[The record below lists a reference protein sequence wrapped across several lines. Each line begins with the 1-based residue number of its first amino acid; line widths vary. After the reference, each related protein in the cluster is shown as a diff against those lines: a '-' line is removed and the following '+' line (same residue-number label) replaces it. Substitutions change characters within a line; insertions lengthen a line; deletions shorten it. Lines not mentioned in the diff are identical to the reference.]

1 MRIIYLAI
9 RNTFSEL
16 KSSAEIFLE
25 KFIRIIIYA
34 GVFFIPVFFI
44 PLTNSFI
51 EFSKIILF
59 FCLISLAIIVWL
71 VKILITKKINIELKS
86 VDSLIFLF
94 LIIYLAASFL
104 AIDKYNSF
112 IGSNLLITH
121 SFVTVLF
128 LAIFYFFV
136 SRFITKIKQFKI
148 IIIALV
154 ISVLSVLINQ
164 VLQYF
169 DYGLSLLNLNSGLNS
184 FNLLILL
191 GLILLGILY
200 FLSDSMKFKGIYLV
214 LGLMLLL
221 LLFLADKQIILLI
234 LSIGIFL
241 FILLL
246 SLKSN
251 YFSNKLVISL
261 TLLLFLTVIVLVL
274 PISNFTGILSPNE
287 FDLPQYYGWQITKSS
302 LAENLIFGVG
312 PQNFAYSFF
321 KYKPVDLNLTSYWQ
335 LGFNKNSSFW
345 LEVFNGVGLIGFL
358 ILISL
363 VIKYFY
369 NLILYIRTF
378 DIEKNSQYKK
388 FIALCLNCV
397 ILFSFIIYG
406 FFVNFDFVLIFLFVL
421 FAAIGVGLMNIIKFE
436 KNITNKYLVNFVFY
450 LGLIILVSFIYFG
463 SKIVYAEVAVAEA
476 VNMNHQS
483 IEAFDK
489 SQLYMTR
496 AIKIN
501 PGNIDYQ
508 LDKLNLKID
517 KLIFLGQNNSEVSLI
532 SLTEEIFKDLK
543 DLTNIKTNRIGFYF
557 DLWQTTNK
565 LKKLGFPV
573 ENFQEEINTKLIDF
587 DSNNPELYIDR
598 ALINFNKHSIISSG
612 GIEVADK
619 DSQVEIL
626 SEKILNDLEKSIEL
640 KPDYVLGYYNLGLYW
655 QKFGDQELAIINIAK
670 AFELEPSQKLI
681 VLSLKKLYLNQDKV
695 AEAKVV
701 LEKYLESKPGDQ
713 DILNM
718 LNEIK

>member
-25 KFIRIIIYA
+25 KFIRVIIYA
-34 GVFFIPVFFI
+34 GVFLIPVFFI

-94 LIIYLAASFL
+94 LIIYLVASFM

-121 SFVTVLF
+121 SFITVLF
-128 LAIFYFFV
+128 LVLFYFFV

-148 IIIALV
+148 IIIVLV
-154 ISVLSVLINQ
+154 ISILSVLINQ

-200 FLSDSMKFKGIYLV
+200 FLSDSRKFKGVYLV
-214 LGLMLLL
+214 LGLIFLL

-302 LAENLIFGVG
+302 LTENLIFGVG

-321 KYKPVDLNLTSYWQ
+321 KYKPVDINLTSYWQ

-345 LEVFNGVGLIGFL
+345 LEVFNGVGLIGIL
-358 ILISL
+358 ILIS
-363 VIKYFY
+363 
-369 NLILYIRTF
+369 
-378 DIEKNSQYKK
+378 
-388 FIALCLNCV
+388 LNCV

-436 KNITNKYLVNFVFY
+436 KNITSKYLVNFVFY

-463 SKIVYAEVAVAEA
+463 SKIVYAEVAVAES

-489 SQLYMTR
+489 SQLYMTK
-496 AIKIN
+496 AIKLN

-508 LDKLNLKID
+508 LDELNLKID
-517 KLIFLGQNNSEVSLI
+517 KLIFLGQNNSEVSLM

-543 DLTNIKTNRIGFYF
+543 DLINIKTNRIGFYF

-565 LKKLGFPV
+565 LKELGFPV
-573 ENFQEEINTKLIDF
+573 ENFQEEINKKLVDF

-670 AFELEPSQKLI
+670 AFELDPSQKLI
-681 VLSLKKLYLNQDKV
+681 ILSLKKLYLNQDKV
-695 AEAKVV
+695 DEAKVV
-701 LEKYLESKPGDQ
+701 LEKYLKFKPDDQ
-713 DILNM
+713 EILDM